1 VELHDPLALMHD
13 CVFCKIGAGAI
24 PATEVYRDENI
35 VAIEDLNPQAP
46 THLLV
51 MPVKHYATLC
61 EAVGAKPSGEALI
74 ASLVKL
80 AARLGKERGGSR
92 GFRLV
97 VNTGSDGGQT
107 VDHVHLH
114 VLAGRHMTW
123 PPG

>member
-1 VELHDPLALMHD
+1 MED
-13 CVFCKIGAGAI
+13 CVFCKIGAGEI
-24 PATEVYRDENI
+24 PAKVVYRDQDV

-51 MPVKHYATLC
+51 MPVKHYATLW
-61 EAVGAKPSGEALI
+61 EATVAKSNGGALA
-74 ASLVKL
+74 ARLVEL
-80 AARLGKERGGSR
+80 AARLGKDLGGSK

-97 VNTGSDGGQT
+97 VNTGPDGGQT
-107 VDHVHLH
+107 VDHVHIH